1 MRIHIGKIRGK
12 RGAYLEFRFREEFAS
27 PWEMKDARLGGPVD
41 FSGRV
46 TNTGKGYLVEGLV
59 EAEATFPCD
68 RCLDL
73 FPVKIQNRVQEE
85 FHSRPPVDRDDDDED
100 EEDDGGEELS
110 DAQEWNLFHGDAFSV
125 ETVVRDHLVLALPS
139 KLLCRPDCRGICP
152 RCGQNL
158 NLRECGCSS
167 EDVDPRLAALMDL
180 LNKEQ

>member
-1 MRIHIGKIRGK
+1 MTGENLRRYNYRGDEMRIHIGKIRGK

-73 FPVKIQNRVQEE
+73 FPVKIQNGVQEE
-85 FHSRPPVDRDDDDED
+85 FHSRPPWIATMTMKMRKTTAGRNCQTPRSGTFFTETLFPWRRSSGITWSSRCRRSFCAVPTA
-100 EEDDGGEELS
+100 GAS
-110 DAQEWNLFHGDAFSV
+110 VPDAV
-125 ETVVRDHLVLALPS
+125 KT
-139 KLLCRPDCRGICP
+139 
-152 RCGQNL
+152 
-158 NLRECGCSS
+158 
-167 EDVDPRLAALMDL
+167 
-180 LNKEQ
+180 